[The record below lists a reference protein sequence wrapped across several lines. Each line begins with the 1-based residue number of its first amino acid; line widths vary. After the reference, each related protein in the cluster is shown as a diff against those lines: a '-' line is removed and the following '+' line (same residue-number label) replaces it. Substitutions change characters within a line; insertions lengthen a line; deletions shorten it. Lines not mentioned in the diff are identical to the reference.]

1 MIQKASCETKPL
13 NWIRP
18 HLQVPMSLLP
28 RSLHDFYLISAD
40 MDMGSCSLA
49 QALHIVDA
57 DP

>member
-1 MIQKASCETKPL
+1 MIKNASCETKPL

-28 RSLHDFYLISAD
+28 RSLHDFDLISA
-40 MDMGSCSLA
+40 DMGSCSLA